1 MIVNFENVKKQKKK
15 QKQYQPMND
24 KELYDSV
31 LEEMDALD
39 VEEACL
45 GAIMAA
51 IGQNTVLGVDYTF
64 QKEKFLEQARRFNY
78 INQSVWYLYEKSE
91 KHREEHREE

>member
-1 MIVNFENVKKQKKK
+1 
-15 QKQYQPMND
+15 MND

-51 IGQNTVLGVDYTF
+51 TGQNTVLVHRFLRYRCADFF
-64 QKEKFLEQARRFNY
+64 Q
-78 INQSVWYLYEKSE
+78 
-91 KHREEHREE
+91 